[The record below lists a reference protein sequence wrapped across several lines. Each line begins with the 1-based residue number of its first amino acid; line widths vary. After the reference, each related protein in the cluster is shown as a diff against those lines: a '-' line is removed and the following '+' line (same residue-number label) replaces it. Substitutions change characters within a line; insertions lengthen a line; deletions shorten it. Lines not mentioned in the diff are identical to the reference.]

1 MQGLAGSILL
11 IWSNLFR
18 QPESSDQMSAAVGEI
33 KKLNDQLSQLRQEN
47 INLKVSVK
55 AMEMVFV

>member
-1 MQGLAGSILL
+1 
-11 IWSNLFR
+11 
-18 QPESSDQMSAAVGEI
+18 MSAAVGEI

>member
-1 MQGLAGSILL
+1 MT
-11 IWSNLFR
+11 
-18 QPESSDQMSAAVGEI
+18 AAVGEI